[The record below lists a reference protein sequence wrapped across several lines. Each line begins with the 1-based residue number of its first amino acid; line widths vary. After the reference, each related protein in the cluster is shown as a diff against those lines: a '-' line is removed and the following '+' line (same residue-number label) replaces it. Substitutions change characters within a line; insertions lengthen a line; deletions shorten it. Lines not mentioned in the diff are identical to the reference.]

1 MPSAKIMTRK
11 SLIVGSGL
19 GLLALVT
26 GCSKS
31 AAVSAAPSPIAS
43 PAAPEAPP
51 AWSYEGAEGP
61 EHWGALSSD
70 FGSCSSGTAQSPIDV
85 LGGSGLS
92 PAPLTL
98 AYSASECE
106 MTDNGHTTELRARTA
121 QGITVGGKQYA
132 FKQMH
137 FHTPS
142 EHTLNGVRHEAE
154 FHFVHQ
160 ADDGGLAV
168 VGILAT
174 AGAASAAWAPFI
186 DGVPAA
192 AGGQKVAA
200 GVVALQTLFPASLDH
215 FAYDGSLTTPPCSE
229 SVRWLLLET
238 PVELGAEQLATLRA
252 AHAGNSRPVQPLNGR
267 DVVVVDQ

>member
-1 MPSAKIMTRK
+1 
-11 SLIVGSGL
+11 
-19 GLLALVT
+19 
-26 GCSKS
+26 
-31 AAVSAAPSPIAS
+31 
-43 PAAPEAPP
+43 
-51 AWSYEGAEGP
+51 GAEGP
-61 EHWGALSSD
+61 EHWGTLSSD

-85 LGGSGLS
+85 RGGSGLS
-92 PAPLTL
+92 PAPLAL

-106 MTDNGHTTELRARTA
+106 ITDNGHTTELSALTA
-121 QGITVGGKQYA
+121 QGITVGGRQYA

-137 FHTPS
+137 FHAPS
-142 EHTLNGVRHEAE
+142 EHTVNGVRHEAE

-174 AGAASAAWAPFI
+174 AGAASAAWAPFT

-200 GVVALQTLFPASLDH
+200 GVVDFPALFPASLDH
-215 FAYDGSLTTPPCSE
+215 VAYDGSLTTPPCSE
-229 SVRWLLLET
+229 GVRWLLLET
-238 PVELGAEQLATLRA
+238 PVELGAGQLATLRA
-252 AHAGNSRPVQPLNGR
+252 AHPGNGRPVQTLNGR

>member
-1 MPSAKIMTRK
+1 
-11 SLIVGSGL
+11 

-26 GCSKS
+26 GCGKS
-31 AAVSAAPSPIAS
+31 ATASAAAS
-43 PAAPEAPP
+43 PSASETASGATH

-70 FGSCSSGTAQSPIDV
+70 FSSCSSGTAQSPIDV
-85 LGGSGLS
+85 RGGSGPS

-98 AYSASECE
+98 GYSASECE
-106 MTDNGHTTELRARTA
+106 MTDNGHTTELRALTA

-137 FHTPS
+137 FHAPA
-142 EHTLNGVRHEAE
+142 EHTLDGVRHEAE

-168 VGILAT
+168 LGVLAK
-174 AGAASAAWAPFI
+174 AGATNAAWAPFT

-200 GVVALQTLFPASLDH
+200 GVVDFPALFPASLDH
-215 FAYDGSLTTPPCSE
+215 FAYAGSLTTPPCSE
-229 SVRWLLLET
+229 GVRWLLLGT
-238 PVELGAEQLATLRA
+238 PVELGAGQLAALRA

-267 DVVVVDQ
+267 DVVVDQ

>member
-1 MPSAKIMTRK
+1 MRSATIMTRK

-26 GCSKS
+26 GCSRS
-31 AAVSAAPSPIAS
+31 APGAVAPSPSAPGS
-43 PAAPEAPP
+43 PH
-51 AWSYEGAEGP
+51 AWSYDGAEGP
-61 EHWGALSSD
+61 EHWGTLSSD

-85 LGGSGLS
+85 RGGSGLS
-92 PAPLTL
+92 PAPLAL

-106 MTDNGHTTELRARTA
+106 ITDNGHTTELSALTA
-121 QGITVGGKQYA
+121 QGITVGGRQYA

-137 FHTPS
+137 FHAPS
-142 EHTLNGVRHEAE
+142 EHTVNGVRHEAE

-174 AGAASAAWAPFI
+174 AGAANAAWTPFT

-200 GVVALQTLFPASLDH
+200 GVVDFPALFPASLDH
-215 FAYDGSLTTPPCSE
+215 VAYDGSLTTPPCSE
-229 SVRWLLLET
+229 GVRWLLLET
-238 PVELGAEQLATLRA
+238 PVELGAGQLATLRA
-252 AHAGNSRPVQPLNGR
+252 AHPGNSRPVQTLNGR

>member
-1 MPSAKIMTRK
+1 MRSATIMTRK

-26 GCSKS
+26 GCSRS
-31 AAVSAAPSPIAS
+31 APGAVAPSPSAPGS
-43 PAAPEAPP
+43 PH
-51 AWSYEGAEGP
+51 AWSYDGAEGP
-61 EHWGALSSD
+61 EHWGTLSSD

-85 LGGSGLS
+85 RGGSGLS
-92 PAPLTL
+92 PAPLAL

-106 MTDNGHTTELRARTA
+106 ITDNGHTTELSALTA
-121 QGITVGGKQYA
+121 QGITVGGRQYA

-137 FHTPS
+137 FHAPS
-142 EHTLNGVRHEAE
+142 EHTVKGVRHEAE

-174 AGAASAAWAPFI
+174 AGAANAAWTPFT

-200 GVVALQTLFPASLDH
+200 GVVDFPALFPASLDH
-215 FAYDGSLTTPPCSE
+215 VAYDGSLTTPPCSE
-229 SVRWLLLET
+229 GVRWLLLET
-238 PVELGAEQLATLRA
+238 PVELGAGQLATLRA
-252 AHAGNSRPVQPLNGR
+252 AHPGNGRPVQTLNGR

>member
-1 MPSAKIMTRK
+1 MRSATIMTRK

-31 AAVSAAPSPIAS
+31 APGAAAPSPSTPES
-43 PAAPEAPP
+43 PH
-51 AWSYEGAEGP
+51 AWSYDGAEGP
-61 EHWGALSSD
+61 EHWGTLSSD

-85 LGGSGLS
+85 RGGSGLS
-92 PAPLTL
+92 PAPLAL

-106 MTDNGHTTELRARTA
+106 ITDNGHTTELSALTA
-121 QGITVGGKQYA
+121 QGITVGGRQYA

-137 FHTPS
+137 FHAPS
-142 EHTLNGVRHEAE
+142 EHTVNGVRHEAE

-174 AGAASAAWAPFI
+174 AGAANAAWTPFT

-200 GVVALQTLFPASLDH
+200 GVVDFPALFPASLDH
-215 FAYDGSLTTPPCSE
+215 VAYDGSLTTPPCSE
-229 SVRWLLLET
+229 GVRWLLLET
-238 PVELGAEQLATLRA
+238 PVELGAGQLATLRA
-252 AHAGNSRPVQPLNGR
+252 AHPGNARPVQTLNGR

>member
-1 MPSAKIMTRK
+1 MRIATIMTRK

-26 GCSKS
+26 GCNKS
-31 AAVSAAPSPIAS
+31 ATVSAAPAPVAS
-43 PAAPEAPP
+43 EAPHD
-51 AWSYEGAEGP
+51 WSYEGTEGP
-61 EHWGALSSD
+61 GNWGALSSD

-98 AYSASECE
+98 AYSAAECE
-106 MTDNGHTTELRARTA
+106 MTDNGHTTELRALTA

-137 FHTPS
+137 FHAPS
-142 EHTLNGVRHEAE
+142 EHTLNGIRHEAE

-174 AGAASAAWAPFI
+174 AGAASAAWAPFV

-192 AGGQKVAA
+192 ASGQKGAT
-200 GVVALQTLFPASLDH
+200 GVVDFPALFPASLGH

-229 SVRWLLLET
+229 GVRWLLLET
-238 PVELGAEQLATLRA
+238 PVELGAEQLATLRS

>member
-1 MPSAKIMTRK
+1 MRSATIMTRK

-26 GCSKS
+26 GCSKT
-31 AAVSAAPSPIAS
+31 AAVSAAPPPVAS
-43 PAAPEAPP
+43 GVPHT
-51 AWSYEGAEGP
+51 WSYEDPEGP
-61 EHWGALSSD
+61 EHWGTLSSD
-70 FGSCSSGTAQSPIDV
+70 FGSCSSGIAQSPIDV
-85 LGGSGLS
+85 LGSSGLS

-98 AYSASECE
+98 ACSAAEGE
-106 MTDNGHTTELRARTA
+106 MTDNGHTTELRALTA
-121 QGITVGGKQYA
+121 QGITVGGKEYA

-142 EHTLNGVRHEAE
+142 EHTLNGIRHEAE

-174 AGAASAAWAPFI
+174 AGTASAAWAPFI

-192 AGGQKVAA
+192 AGGKKVAA
-200 GVVALQTLFPASLDH
+200 GVVDFPALFPASLDH

-229 SVRWLLLET
+229 GVRWLLLNT
-238 PVELGAEQLATLRA
+238 PVELGAGQLAILRA
-252 AHAGNSRPVQPLNGR
+252 AHVGNSRPVQPLNGR

>member
-1 MPSAKIMTRK
+1 MRSATIMTRK

-26 GCSKS
+26 GCSRS
-31 AAVSAAPSPIAS
+31 APGAVAPSPSAPGS
-43 PAAPEAPP
+43 PH
-51 AWSYEGAEGP
+51 AWSYDGAEGP
-61 EHWGALSSD
+61 EHWGTLSSD

-85 LGGSGLS
+85 RGGSGLS
-92 PAPLTL
+92 PAPLAL

-106 MTDNGHTTELRARTA
+106 ITDNGHTTELSALTA
-121 QGITVGGKQYA
+121 QGITVGGRQYA

-137 FHTPS
+137 FHAPS
-142 EHTLNGVRHEAE
+142 EHTVNGVRHEAE

-174 AGAASAAWAPFI
+174 AGAANAAWTPFT

-200 GVVALQTLFPASLDH
+200 GVVDFPALFPASLDH
-215 FAYDGSLTTPPCSE
+215 VAYDGSLTTPPCSE
-229 SVRWLLLET
+229 GVRWLLLET
-238 PVELGAEQLATLRA
+238 PVELGAGQLATLRA
-252 AHAGNSRPVQPLNGR
+252 AHPGNGRPVQTLNGR

>member
-1 MPSAKIMTRK
+1 MRSATIMTRK
-11 SLIVGSGL
+11 SLLVGSGL
-19 GLLALVT
+19 GLLALIT

-31 AAVSAAPSPIAS
+31 AAGAAAPSPSAT
-43 PAAPEAPP
+43 PH
-51 AWSYEGAEGP
+51 AWSYDGAEGP
-61 EHWGALSSD
+61 EHWGALSSA

-85 LGGSGLS
+85 GGGSGLT
-92 PAPLTL
+92 PAPLAL
-98 AYSASECE
+98 AYSASEGE
-106 MTDNGHTTELRARTA
+106 ITDNGHTTELRALTA
-121 QGITVGGKQYA
+121 QSITVGRKPYA

-137 FHTPS
+137 FHAPS
-142 EHTLNGVRHEAE
+142 EHTLDGVGYEAE

-174 AGAASAAWAPFI
+174 KGATNAPWAPFM

-192 AGGQKVAA
+192 VSGQKVAA
-200 GVVALQTLFPASLDH
+200 GVVDFPALFPASLDH

-229 SVRWLLLET
+229 GVRWLLLET
-238 PVELGAEQLATLRA
+238 PVELGAGQLATLRA
-252 AHAGNSRPVQPLNGR
+252 AHAGNSRPVQALNGR